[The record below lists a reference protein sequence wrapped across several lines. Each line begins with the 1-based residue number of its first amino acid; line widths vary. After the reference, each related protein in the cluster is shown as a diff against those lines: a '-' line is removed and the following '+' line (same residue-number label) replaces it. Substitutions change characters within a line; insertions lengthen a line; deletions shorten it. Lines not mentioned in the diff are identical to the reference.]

1 MKNYSKIPF
10 DNWTSI
16 LSKTR
21 NAIVFENKNKEY
33 GAYKIRQGYFKT
45 LIRSYIV
52 SIIFIFLLFY
62 TPVII
67 DLINDYRNQ
76 NILSEKDFAELTK
89 MSDILLS
96 PPPEIEVTKP
106 SGIPVYDIKK
116 QDTVQLKPKTNTPD
130 SGKAKQDSLLL
141 AKKDSLFNDSINKM
155 NDSMKLATKNAN
167 PDIKNQNGLLSIKVD
182 ALPEF
187 PGGAQALDEYLR
199 QHSKYTLKAKAM
211 GTNGTVNVSFIVEAD
226 GSISNIRLMK
236 VAGNGLD
243 DQVVSTIKNM
253 PRWKPGIFRQQP
265 KRFIM
270 YLPINYSLIKK

>member
-16 LSKTR
+16 ISKTR

-67 DLINDYRNQ
+67 DLINDYRNK

-106 SGIPVYDIKK
+106 SGIPVYDIKQ
-116 QDTVQLKPKTNTPD
+116 QDTVQLKPKPIEPD
-130 SGKAKQDSLLL
+130 SGKIKQDSLLL

-253 PRWKPGIFRQQP
+253 PHWKPGIFRQHP